1 MNLMRYNTN
10 HSISVLFEIEHTT
23 KKILFNV
30 FLQRGIWG
38 SRSYVAGSQSK
49 CDFKYNRQEC
59 IYIYILIKFS
69 VTCVKVLSAVKT
81 EKKKNCSTDDHQLSQ
96 NLLLTAGVRSHII
109 KGFMVI
115 NREFLAF
122 LSPYFWITTLRFH
135 RGLFNSQRPRLMI
148 FQEVAV
154 LYDRNYNYKNFITVC
169 TQRLEF
175 KHVCFLLRGG
185 HEGLR
190 FLREVDERPCGKWGV
205 NCVAPV
211 LFRDQNES
219 HSLLLAL
226 IAAVFQSP

>member
-1 MNLMRYNTN
+1 MLRVLRSCLM
-10 HSISVLFEIEHTT
+10 
-23 KKILFNV
+23 
-30 FLQRGIWG
+30 
-38 SRSYVAGSQSK
+38 
-49 CDFKYNRQEC
+49 FKE
-59 IYIYILIKFS
+59 
-69 VTCVKVLSAVKT
+69 T
-81 EKKKNCSTDDHQLSQ
+81 ERNCGTDDDQLPQ

-122 LSPYFWITTLRFH
+122 LSPYFWITALRFH
-135 RGLFNSQRPRLMI
+135 RCLFNSLRPRLMI
-148 FQEVAV
+148 FQEVTA
-154 LYDRNYNYKNFITVC
+154 LYDRNYNYKNVMTVC
-169 TQRLEF
+169 TQHLEF

-185 HEGLR
+185 YKGHR

-219 HSLLLAL
+219 HSLLLVL